1 MSLEWNMIKFIWNG
15 YQKKKMTHTVKINV
29 GFFYNIKIYTVDF
42 IYLLINVPNKSV
54 TLVSIQNIWG
64 GGWEARGDLVVNGS
78 TISAIT
84 LIARLFLNPDRP
96 TVTYFELLFILT
108 PKHLPHDP
116 SRRFRLCLHKRVSI
130 GICIVVKHSWKWTG
144 YCWY

>member
-1 MSLEWNMIKFIWNG
+1 MP
-15 YQKKKMTHTVKINV
+15 KKKMTDTVKINV

-64 GGWEARGDLVVNGS
+64 GRGGVRGDLVVNRS

-84 LIARLFLNPDRP
+84 LS
-96 TVTYFELLFILT
+96 
-108 PKHLPHDP
+108 HCH
-116 SRRFRLCLHKRVSI
+116 
-130 GICIVVKHSWKWTG
+130 
-144 YCWY
+144 

>member
-1 MSLEWNMIKFIWNG
+1 MP
-15 YQKKKMTHTVKINV
+15 KKKMTDTVKINV

-64 GGWEARGDLVVNGS
+64 GGVRGDLVVNRS

-84 LIARLFLNPDRP
+84 LS
-96 TVTYFELLFILT
+96 
-108 PKHLPHDP
+108 HCH
-116 SRRFRLCLHKRVSI
+116 
-130 GICIVVKHSWKWTG
+130 
-144 YCWY
+144 

>member
-1 MSLEWNMIKFIWNG
+1 
-15 YQKKKMTHTVKINV
+15 MTDTVKINV

-64 GGWEARGDLVVNGS
+64 GGGVRGDLVVNRS

-84 LIARLFLNPDRP
+84 LS
-96 TVTYFELLFILT
+96 
-108 PKHLPHDP
+108 HCH
-116 SRRFRLCLHKRVSI
+116 
-130 GICIVVKHSWKWTG
+130 
-144 YCWY
+144 